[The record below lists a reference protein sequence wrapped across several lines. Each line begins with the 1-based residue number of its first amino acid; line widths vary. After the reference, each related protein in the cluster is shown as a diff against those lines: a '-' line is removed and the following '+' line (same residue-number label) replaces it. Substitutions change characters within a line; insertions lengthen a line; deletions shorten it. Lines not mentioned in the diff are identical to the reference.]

1 VSQLDFSPGTILNQE
16 WLSASRG
23 GGGCNDDRLQRDTR
37 ENQVVSWLGRLR
49 ISLSIGENQ
58 VNSERQAKWLEYL

>member
-1 VSQLDFSPGTILNQE
+1 
-16 WLSASRG
+16 
-23 GGGCNDDRLQRDTR
+23 
-37 ENQVVSWLGRLR
+37 LR